1 MMAEKFTRIDERRL
15 EGLEDE
21 NEQLREQAQA
31 YTNLQA
37 RIPEIA
43 TEAAEDVIQD
53 LDEEELLAV
62 HRGERDLESVLH
74 DY

>member
-1 MMAEKFTRIDERRL
+1 MAEKFTNLDERRL
-15 EGLEDE
+15 EALEDE
-21 NEQLREQAQA
+21 NEHLREQARA
-31 YTNLQA
+31 YINLQA

-74 DY
+74 DD

>member
-1 MMAEKFTRIDERRL
+1 MAEKFTNLDERRL
-15 EGLEDE
+15 EALEDE
-21 NEQLREQAQA
+21 NEHLREQARA
-31 YTNLQA
+31 YINLQA

-62 HRGERDLESVLH
+62 HRGELDLESVLH

>member
-1 MMAEKFTRIDERRL
+1 MAEKFTNLDERRL
-15 EGLEDE
+15 EALEDE
-21 NEQLREQAQA
+21 NEHLREQARA
-31 YTNLQA
+31 YINLQA